1 MIALGYRI
9 QKPVETQEQCN
20 AYAQAA
26 TAVNDHNAGCR
37 PGETLWTIAD
47 KEDCYEVVED
57 GLMPEPVPAA
67 PTVAEQLA
75 EIERKNELLT
85 QCMLEISEIV
95 YA

>member
-1 MIALGYRI
+1 MIALGHRI

-20 AYAQAA
+20 TYAQAA
-26 TAVNDHNAGCR
+26 AAVVDHNAACR
-37 PGETLWTIAD
+37 PGETLWTITD
-47 KEDCYEVVED
+47 KSDCYEVVED

-75 EIERKNELLT
+75 EMERKNEMLT

>member
-1 MIALGYRI
+1 MVVLGHRI

-37 PGETLWTIAD
+37 PGETLWTITD
-47 KEDCYEVVED
+47 KSDCYEVVED
-57 GLMPEPVPAA
+57 GLMPEPAPAA

-75 EIERKNELLT
+75 EMERKNEMLT
-85 QCMLEISEIV
+85 QCLMEMSEIV

>member
-1 MIALGYRI
+1 MIALGHRI

-47 KEDCYEVVED
+47 KSDCYEVVEN
-57 GLMPEPVPAA
+57 GLMSEPAPAD

-75 EIERKNELLT
+75 EIERKNALLT

>member
-1 MIALGYRI
+1 MIVLGHRI

-26 TAVNDHNAGCR
+26 TAVNAHNAGCR

-47 KEDCYEVVED
+47 KSDCYEVVED

-75 EIERKNELLT
+75 EMERKNEMLT
-85 QCMLEISEIV
+85 QCLMEMSEIV

>member
-20 AYAQAA
+20 TYAQAA
-26 TAVNDHNAGCR
+26 AAVVDHNAACR
-37 PGETLWTIAD
+37 PGETLWTITD
-47 KEDCYEVVED
+47 KSDCYEVVED

-75 EIERKNELLT
+75 EMERKNEMLT
-85 QCMLEISEIV
+85 QCLMEMSEIV

>member
-1 MIALGYRI
+1 MIALGHRI

-20 AYAQAA
+20 VYAQAA
-26 TAVNDHNAGCR
+26 AAVAAHNAGCR

-75 EIERKNELLT
+75 EIERKNEMLT

>member
-75 EIERKNELLT
+75 EMERKNELLT

>member
-1 MIALGYRI
+1 M
-9 QKPVETQEQCN
+9 
-20 AYAQAA
+20 
-26 TAVNDHNAGCR
+26 
-37 PGETLWTIAD
+37 
-47 KEDCYEVVED
+47 VED

-75 EIERKNELLT
+75 EMERKNEMLT

>member
-1 MIALGYRI
+1 MIALGHRI

-20 AYAQAA
+20 VYAQAA
-26 TAVNDHNAGCR
+26 AAVAAHNAGCR

-47 KEDCYEVVED
+47 KSDCYEVVED
-57 GLMPEPVPAA
+57 GLMSEPAPAA
-67 PTVAEQLA
+67 PTMAEQL
-75 EIERKNELLT
+75 EEMERKNELLT

>member
-1 MIALGYRI
+1 MIALGHRI

-20 AYAQAA
+20 VYAQAA
-26 TAVNDHNAGCR
+26 AAVAAHNAGCR

-47 KEDCYEVVED
+47 KSDCYEVVED

-75 EIERKNELLT
+75 EMERKNELLT

>member
-1 MIALGYRI
+1 MIALGHRI

-47 KEDCYEVVED
+47 KSDCYEVVED
-57 GLMPEPVPAA
+57 GLMPEPGPAA

-75 EIERKNELLT
+75 EMERKNELLT

>member
-1 MIALGYRI
+1 MVVLGHRI

-37 PGETLWTIAD
+37 PGENLWTIAD

-75 EIERKNELLT
+75 EMERKNELLT

>member
-1 MIALGYRI
+1 MIALGHRI

-20 AYAQAA
+20 VYAQAA
-26 TAVNDHNAGCR
+26 AAVAAHNAACR
-37 PGETLWTIAD
+37 PGENLWTITD
-47 KEDCYEVVED
+47 KSDCYEVVED

>member
-1 MIALGYRI
+1 MIALGHRI

-20 AYAQAA
+20 VYAQAA
-26 TAVNDHNAGCR
+26 AAVAAHNAGCR

-47 KEDCYEVVED
+47 KSDCYEVVED

-75 EIERKNELLT
+75 EMERKNEMLT
-85 QCMLEISEIV
+85 QCLMEMSEIV

>member
-1 MIALGYRI
+1 MIALGHRI

-37 PGETLWTIAD
+37 SGETLWTIAD

-75 EIERKNELLT
+75 EMERKNELLT

>member
-1 MIALGYRI
+1 MIALGHRI

-67 PTVAEQLA
+67 STVAEQLA
-75 EIERKNELLT
+75 EMERKNELLT
-85 QCMLEISEIV
+85 QCILEISEIV

>member
-47 KEDCYEVVED
+47 KSDCYEVVED

-75 EIERKNELLT
+75 EIERKNEMLT
-85 QCMLEISEIV
+85 QCLMEISEIV

>member
-1 MIALGYRI
+1 MIALGHRI

-67 PTVAEQLA
+67 PTAAEQLA
-75 EIERKNELLT
+75 EMERKNEQLT

>member
-1 MIALGYRI
+1 MIVLGHRI

-47 KEDCYEVVED
+47 KSDCYEVVED
-57 GLMPEPVPAA
+57 GLMPEPAPAA

-75 EIERKNELLT
+75 EMERKNELLT

>member
-47 KEDCYEVVED
+47 KSDCYEVVED

-75 EIERKNELLT
+75 EMERKNELLT

>member
-1 MIALGYRI
+1 MIALGHRI

-47 KEDCYEVVED
+47 KSDCYEVVED

-75 EIERKNELLT
+75 EIERKNALLT

>member
-1 MIALGYRI
+1 MIVLGHRI

>member
-1 MIALGYRI
+1 MVVLGHRI

-47 KEDCYEVVED
+47 KSDCYEVVED

-75 EIERKNELLT
+75 EMERKNELLT

>member
-1 MIALGYRI
+1 MIVLGHRI

-47 KEDCYEVVED
+47 KSDCYEVVED

-75 EIERKNELLT
+75 EMERKNELLT

-95 YA
+95 YT

>member
-1 MIALGYRI
+1 MIALGHRI

-26 TAVNDHNAGCR
+26 TAVADHNAACR

-47 KEDCYEVVED
+47 KSDCYEVVED

-75 EIERKNELLT
+75 EMERKNELLT

>member
-20 AYAQAA
+20 AYAQTA
-26 TAVNDHNAGCR
+26 TAVNDHNAACR

-75 EIERKNELLT
+75 EMERKNELLT

>member
-1 MIALGYRI
+1 MIALGHRI

-20 AYAQAA
+20 VYAQAA
-26 TAVNDHNAGCR
+26 AAVAAHNAGCR

-75 EIERKNELLT
+75 EMERKNEMLT
-85 QCMLEISEIV
+85 QCLMEMSEIV

>member
-1 MIALGYRI
+1 MIALGHRI

-20 AYAQAA
+20 VYAQAA
-26 TAVNDHNAGCR
+26 AAVAAHNAGCR

-75 EIERKNELLT
+75 EIERKNEMLT
-85 QCMLEISEIV
+85 QCLMEISEIV

>member
-1 MIALGYRI
+1 MIALGHRI

-20 AYAQAA
+20 VYAQAA
-26 TAVNDHNAGCR
+26 AAVAAHNAGCR

-75 EIERKNELLT
+75 EMERKNELLT

>member
-47 KEDCYEVVED
+47 KSDCYEVVED

-75 EIERKNELLT
+75 EMERKNALLT